1 MKREQ
6 KKQPLVELGRA
17 STATLGSAIVGN
29 PEPQHFYTLGLS
41 DR

>member
-6 KKQPLVELGRA
+6 TKARVIELGTA

-41 DR
+41 DQ